1 MLEEQNN
8 HLNILV
14 QNNNESGNKCTVKVG
29 IVFFKV
35 WLQLFFS
42 VFYLKM
48 YKNNIFYFLKI
59 IFDTNASKWSKNT
72 KIY

>member
-29 IVFFKV
+29 AVFFKV

-59 IFDTNASKWSKNT
+59 IFDTNALK
-72 KIY
+72 